1 MPKSGV
7 SRIGGA
13 LVPSKFK
20 RVVVSLFVPAILLVI
35 TACPGVILSK
45 IDVSFIP
52 GNFVGATG
60 IFECFSPITPDAL
73 AYNWSFG
80 DGNSAQGQLV
90 THSYSAPGTYDV
102 KCSVATERSVFMFS
116 TTVTIVS
123 FTGGGVLTP
132 IHAYWGD
139 GAANTIRRCDV
150 AGALPCTSEIVA
162 DASSGVDFPYD
173 ILVDG
178 TDMYWTD
185 FGNKILKCD
194 LTGGFP
200 CVSEVVAQPVTPRPD
215 QPPLFVHDPRGLAI
229 QGTTLYWVNEGN
241 NNIRACDISGAL
253 PCAST
258 DIELIANAATS
269 GVDGPDELVI
279 DGDRLIWTQD
289 FREIRSCSL
298 SGSTPCQ
305 SELLANSF
313 SPIKGNYGIASV
325 AGFLFWFDAFDNTI
339 YACDLDSTPCTG
351 VVFADG
357 PTSGVSFPSSVD
369 FRGFTMYWSN
379 KSQIRSCDLIG
390 ADTPCQ
396 SIVNM
401 NGDVVTSSIEVK

>member
-1 MPKSGV
+1 MFI
-7 SRIGGA
+7 R
-13 LVPSKFK
+13 FK
-20 RVVVSLFVPAILLVI
+20 KLLLISLIPAIMVVI
-35 TACPGVILSK
+35 SACPGVIVSK
-45 IDVSFIP
+45 VEVSFVP

-60 IFECFSPITPDAL
+60 IFECFSPLTPDAI
-73 AYNWSFG
+73 AFNWSFG
-80 DGNSAQGQLV
+80 DGNTGTGQIT
-90 THSYSAPGTYDV
+90 THSYQAPGTYV
-102 KCSVATERSVFMFS
+102 VQCSIATETSVFIFS
-116 TTVTIVS
+116 TTVTIVN
-123 FTGGGVLTP
+123 FTGGGVVGP
-132 IHAYWGD
+132 VYAYWGD
-139 GAANTIRRCDV
+139 GSADTIRRCDV

-162 DASSGVDFPYD
+162 DASSGVSFPID

-253 PCAST
+253 PCTST
-258 DIELIANAATS
+258 DIQLIANAATS
-269 GVDGPDELVI
+269 GVDGPDELII
-279 DGDRLIWTQD
+279 DGDNLIWTQD
-289 FREIRSCSL
+289 VKEIRSCDL
-298 SGSTPCQ
+298 TDSTPCQ

-313 SPIKGNYGIASV
+313 SPIQGNYGVAAV
-325 AGFLFWFDAFDNTI
+325 AGFLFWFDAFDNKI
-339 YACDLDSTPCTG
+339 YACDLSSTPCTG

-357 PTSGVSFPSSVD
+357 PTSGVDFPSSVD

-379 KSQIRSCDLIG
+379 KFQIRSCDLIG

-396 SIVNM
+396 STVNM
-401 NGDVVTSSIEVK
+401 NGDFVQSSIEVK